1 VNSAVFILFFV
12 FVYVLWVTQ
21 YREVGISVC
30 KHGCKQQGGFVFI
43 DISGMLESDEF
54 LEKLADFVDSKLPH
68 R

>member
-1 VNSAVFILFFV
+1 VHSFLCACVCASGST
-12 FVYVLWVTQ
+12 VLLL

-43 DISGMLESDEF
+43 EISGMLESDEF
-54 LEKLADFVDSKLPH
+54 LEKFADFDDSKLSH

>member
-1 VNSAVFILFFV
+1 MGST
-12 FVYVLWVTQ
+12 VLLL

-30 KHGCKQQGGFVFI
+30 KHGCKQQGGFVFF

-54 LEKLADFVDSKLPH
+54 LEKLADFDDSKLSH